1 MPGENADV
9 LIVEDDR
16 FLSPL
21 LKTRFE
27 REHLKVRQAF
37 DGEEALRA
45 LEETMPGII
54 ILDLIMPRVSG
65 FELLEMIARDPK
77 LNQIPVIILSNL
89 SQDSDIEKAKSLGAI
104 AYFVKVHASI
114 DELVK
119 LAKSKVASGEGGE
132 VQSAMPAPQT
142 PETPAPA
149 APKMEAPGSSNVP
162 PPKPLS

>member
-1 MPGENADV
+1 MPGENVDV

-27 REHLKVRQAF
+27 REHLTVHQAF
-37 DGEEALRA
+37 DGEEALKA
-45 LEETMPGII
+45 LNEVTPGII

-65 FELLEMIARDPK
+65 FELLETIANDSR
-77 LNQIPVIILSNL
+77 LTQIPVIILSNL
-89 SQDSDIEKAKSLGAI
+89 SQDSDVKKAKSLGAI

-119 LAKSKVASGEGGE
+119 LAKEKKISGGGAAS
-132 VQSAMPAPQT
+132 AAPSSPT
-142 PETPAPA
+142 PEAASEAPSLAPA
-149 APKMEAPGSSNVP
+149 TPTVSPPE
-162 PPKPLS
+162 PPKQIT

>member
-1 MPGENADV
+1 MPEQKVDV

-27 REHLKVRQAF
+27 REHLTVHQAF

-45 LEETMPGII
+45 LEGGMVPGII

-65 FELLEMIARDPK
+65 FELLEMIAKDPK
-77 LNQIPVIILSNL
+77 LNQIPIIILSNL

-119 LAKSKVASGEGGE
+119 LAKEKA
-132 VQSAMPAPQT
+132 VQTAT
-142 PETPAPA
+142 PTA
-149 APKMEAPGSSNVP
+149 
-162 PPKPLS
+162 

>member
-1 MPGENADV
+1 MPAENVTV

-27 REHLKVRQAF
+27 REHLTVRQAF

-45 LEETMPGII
+45 LEEITPGVI

-65 FELLEMIARDPK
+65 FELMETIARDPK

-89 SQDSDIEKAKSLGAI
+89 SQDSDIEKAKSLGAV

-119 LAKSKVASGEGGE
+119 LAREKAVGGGSGEAG
-132 VQSAMPAPQT
+132 SAVTQIST
-142 PETPAPA
+142 
-149 APKMEAPGSSNVP
+149 GQ
-162 PPKPLS
+162 

>member
-1 MPGENADV
+1 MPAENVTV

-27 REHLKVRQAF
+27 REHLTVRQAF

-45 LEETMPGII
+45 LEEITPGVI

-65 FELLEMIARDPK
+65 FELMETIARDPK

-89 SQDSDIEKAKSLGAI
+89 SQDSDIEKAKSLGAV

-119 LAKSKVASGEGGE
+119 LAREKAVGGGSGEVG
-132 VQSAMPAPQT
+132 SAATQIST
-142 PETPAPA
+142 
-149 APKMEAPGSSNVP
+149 GQ
-162 PPKPLS
+162 